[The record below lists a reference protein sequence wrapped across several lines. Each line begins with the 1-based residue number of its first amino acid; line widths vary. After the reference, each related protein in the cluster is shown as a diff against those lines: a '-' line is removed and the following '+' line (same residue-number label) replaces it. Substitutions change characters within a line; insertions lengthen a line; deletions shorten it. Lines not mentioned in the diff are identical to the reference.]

1 VGGAVT
7 WLHRLRREEEGQA
20 LVLAAVFGLVLML
33 CVLSTVHVGRTVY
46 EKMQLQNAADAAAY
60 SQAALEARVLNF
72 TAYTNRAMVVH
83 YASILAATAY
93 LTWAHFLSMAI
104 GPLLRLA
111 GGVPFAGPLFT
122 AVDRVAR
129 ALVRVLDAGVALLS
143 PLLSSANVALWGLQ
157 EAAWAA
163 VAARLSRMPGEARSG
178 EPARAR
184 YRELLPELTHAAN
197 EAVFART
204 RGSASLAQ
212 DVAQSARILV
222 NHRDDGVQLARAHMM
237 EIANAARSAWVAY
250 GDRWDHPSA
259 SPLAR
264 HARWTVPCPLV
275 GGSVGV
281 RVVARTELGGPPP
294 GSGSTRATNA
304 QIFSG
309 QRLQLET
316 SCRGFPKRTVL
327 LLQVVA
333 IDQVFATVPPF
344 EHYEAS
350 VGRAT
355 GLLGE
360 VIARLT
366 GGDPQIGGG
375 RTAPVPAERPF
386 WLSPYVS
393 FAPQARSA
401 PGGITGLLGNFA
413 QPDVVVALAS
423 DDASASD
430 PDRRRFTSALGGSV
444 DFGVDARGG
453 PASFLHPRGLT
464 AIAAAQ
470 AYYHRPGDW
479 REMPNLFNP
488 LWATRLMPVAES
500 NAAAMIPGLVQL
512 PKLLH

>member
-1 VGGAVT
+1 MM
-7 WLHRLRREEEGQA
+7 WLQRLRRDEEGQA

-46 EKMQLQNAADAAAY
+46 EKMQLQNAADSAAY
-60 SQAALEARVLNF
+60 SQAAMEARVLNF

-93 LTWAHFLSMAI
+93 LTWAHFLATAI
-104 GPLLRLA
+104 GPLLRLGRA
-111 GGVPFAGPLFT
+111 VPYAGPLFM

-143 PLLSSANVALWGLQ
+143 PLLSSANLALWALQ

-163 VAARLSRMPGEARSG
+163 MTARLARMPPEAHSG
-178 EPARAR
+178 EPARSTV
-184 YRELLPELTHAAN
+184 RELMPELMHAAN
-197 EAVFART
+197 AAVFART

-250 GDRWDHPSA
+250 GDRWEHPSA

-264 HARWTVPCPLV
+264 HARWNVPCPLF
-275 GGSVGV
+275 GGSVAI

-294 GSGSTRATNA
+294 GTGTARATNA

-309 QRLQLET
+309 QRLQVDT
-316 SCRGFPKRTVL
+316 GCRGLPSRSVSLFQL
-327 LLQVVA
+327 VA

-366 GGDPQIGGG
+366 GGDPQLGGG

-393 FAPQARSA
+393 FAPQARST
-401 PGGITGLLGNFA
+401 PGGVTGPLGNFA
-413 QPDVVVALAS
+413 QPDVVVALAA
-423 DDASASD
+423 DDGRPDD
-430 PDRRRFTSALGGSV
+430 PDRRRFTSALGGRV
-444 DFGVDARGG
+444 DFRLGATGG
-453 PASFLHPRGLT
+453 PASLLFGRGLT

-470 AYYHRPGDW
+470 TYYHRPGDW

-488 LWATRLMPVAES
+488 LWAARLMPVAES
-500 NAAAMIPGLVQL
+500 NAAAMVPGLAHL
-512 PKLLH
+512 PRLLH